1 MKVLNVEKLHSFS
14 RKHNQA
20 KGALDSWYDE
30 VIRENWKTTQDIR
43 NRFNSAD
50 FLPDNRVIFN
60 IKGNNYRLVV
70 QVIYQAGIVIV
81 EKVGTHAEY
90 DKWRLK

>member
-1 MKVLNVEKLHSFS
+1 
-14 RKHNQA
+14 
-20 KGALDSWYDE
+20 ALDSWYDE

-50 FLPDNRVIFN
+50 FLPNNRVIFN

-70 QVIYQAGIVIV
+70 QVVYQAGMVIV
-81 EKVGTHAEY
+81 ERVGTHAEY